1 MVSLRKRSKAS
12 STTAKKLLGKSIEER
27 PETVT
32 NHYEFGHW
40 EIDLILGKK
49 TRGEAVVMT
58 LVERQTLFAI
68 ALKLAN
74 KQAETI
80 TEAVKSLLSQY
91 PIGSIT
97 SDNGSEFSS
106 LSTLKNVDVYFAH
119 SYSSHERGTN
129 GHFNGLLREFLAKG
143 VSLNPLTTE
152 ELNRYVSAINNRPR
166 RILKYKTAHFL
177 FELAQTA

>member
-1 MVSLRKRSKAS
+1 VR
-12 STTAKKLLGKSIEER
+12 LLS
-27 PETVT
+27 
-32 NHYEFGHW
+32 
-40 EIDLILGKK
+40 
-49 TRGEAVVMT
+49 
-58 LVERQTLFAI
+58 ERQTRFAI

-80 TEAVKSLLSQY
+80 TKAVKSLLSQY

-129 GHFNGLLREFLAKG
+129 EHFNGLLREFLAKG

-166 RILKYKTAHFL
+166 RILKYKTAYFL

>member
-1 MVSLRKRSKAS
+1 MS
-12 STTAKKLLGKSIEER
+12 
-27 PETVT
+27 
-32 NHYEFGHW
+32 
-40 EIDLILGKK
+40 
-49 TRGEAVVMT
+49 
-58 LVERQTLFAI
+58 ERQTRFAI

-80 TEAVKSLLSQY
+80 TKAVKSLLSQY

-129 GHFNGLLREFLAKG
+129 EHFNGLLREFLAKG

-166 RILKYKTAHFL
+166 RILKYKTAYFL